1 MSRQTIS
8 TSGCNFAGG
17 RIRSVHV
24 SSQCSSCPEFVVPQS
39 IGNLCLLT
47 LAWIV
52 TGCSDPLPSQP
63 LAISLSRIE
72 LESQWQAS
80 GIPEQ
85 GPTEVAG
92 GVLRIGEGTPM
103 TGILFV
109 GDWEAL
115 KLPWIDYALTFEAR
129 RVEGQ
134 DFFATCTFP
143 VGSPDRCVS
152 LVVGGWGGGLVGISC
167 IDQLDAS
174 ENNTRGEMAFKNGT
188 WYQFR
193 IEVREDDLQ
202 VWINGAP
209 MVNVSIKGR
218 QLSLRSGDIDSCAP
232 LGFATWRT
240 VGEIRSI
247 VVQCL

>member
-1 MSRQTIS
+1 VTFAFLITSCGDPTPPQQT
-8 TSGCNFAGG
+8 
-17 RIRSVHV
+17 
-24 SSQCSSCPEFVVPQS
+24 
-39 IGNLCLLT
+39 
-47 LAWIV
+47 
-52 TGCSDPLPSQP
+52 
-63 LAISLSRIE
+63 AISLSSSE
-72 LESQWQAS
+72 LQSQWQAS

-85 GPTEVAG
+85 GPTEVSES
-92 GVLRIGEGTPM
+92 VLRIGEGIPM
-103 TGILFV
+103 TGIRFV
-109 GDWEAL
+109 GDWGAL
-115 KLPWIDYALTFEAR
+115 NLPWIDYALTFEAR

-143 VGSPDRCVS
+143 IGGPDRCVS

-174 ENNTRGEMAFKNGT
+174 ENNTRGEMAFNNGT
-188 WYQFR
+188 WYRFR

-209 MVNVSIKGR
+209 MVNASIKGR
-218 QLSLRSGDIDSCAP
+218 QLSLRSGEIDTCVP

-247 VVQCL
+247 IIQRL

>member
-1 MSRQTIS
+1 
-8 TSGCNFAGG
+8 
-17 RIRSVHV
+17 
-24 SSQCSSCPEFVVPQS
+24 
-39 IGNLCLLT
+39 
-47 LAWIV
+47 
-52 TGCSDPLPSQP
+52 
-63 LAISLSRIE
+63 
-72 LESQWQAS
+72 LESRWQVS

-85 GPTEVAG
+85 GPTDVAK
-92 GVLRIGEGTPM
+92 GVLKIGEGSPM
-103 TGILFV
+103 TGIRFV

-115 KLPWIDYALTFEAR
+115 NLPWIDYTLTFEAR

-174 ENNTRGEMAFKNGT
+174 ENNTRGEMAFNNGT

-193 IEVREDDLQ
+193 IEVREDDLR

-209 MVNVSIKGR
+209 MVNASIKGR
-218 QLSLRSGDIDSCAP
+218 QLSLHSGEIDTCVP
-232 LGFATWRT
+232 LGFASWRS

-247 VVQCL
+247 VVQRL

>member
-1 MSRQTIS
+1 MTFAFLITSCGDPTPPQQT
-8 TSGCNFAGG
+8 
-17 RIRSVHV
+17 
-24 SSQCSSCPEFVVPQS
+24 
-39 IGNLCLLT
+39 
-47 LAWIV
+47 
-52 TGCSDPLPSQP
+52 
-63 LAISLSRIE
+63 AISLSSSE
-72 LESQWQAS
+72 LQSQWQAS

-85 GPTEVAG
+85 GPTEVSES
-92 GVLRIGEGTPM
+92 VLRIGEGIPM
-103 TGILFV
+103 TGIRFV
-109 GDWEAL
+109 GDWGAL
-115 KLPWIDYALTFEAR
+115 NLPWIDYALTFEAR

-143 VGSPDRCVS
+143 IGGPDRCVS

-174 ENNTRGEMAFKNGT
+174 ENNTRGEMAFNNGT

-218 QLSLRSGDIDSCAP
+218 QLSLRSGEIDTCVP
-232 LGFATWRT
+232 LGFASWRT

-247 VVQCL
+247 VVQRL

>member
-1 MSRQTIS
+1 VTFAFLITSCGDPTPPQQT
-8 TSGCNFAGG
+8 
-17 RIRSVHV
+17 
-24 SSQCSSCPEFVVPQS
+24 
-39 IGNLCLLT
+39 
-47 LAWIV
+47 
-52 TGCSDPLPSQP
+52 
-63 LAISLSRIE
+63 AISLSSSE
-72 LESQWQAS
+72 LQSQWQAS

-85 GPTEVAG
+85 GPTEVSES
-92 GVLRIGEGTPM
+92 VLRIGEGIPM
-103 TGILFV
+103 TGIRFV
-109 GDWEAL
+109 GDWGAL
-115 KLPWIDYALTFEAR
+115 NLPWIDYALTFEAR

-143 VGSPDRCVS
+143 IGGPDRCVS

-174 ENNTRGEMAFKNGT
+174 ENNTRGEMAFNNGT

-218 QLSLRSGDIDSCAP
+218 QLSLRSGEIDTCVP
-232 LGFATWRT
+232 LGFASWRT

-247 VVQCL
+247 VVQRL

>member
-1 MSRQTIS
+1 M
-8 TSGCNFAGG
+8 
-17 RIRSVHV
+17 
-24 SSQCSSCPEFVVPQS
+24 
-39 IGNLCLLT
+39 IG
-47 LAWIV
+47 
-52 TGCSDPLPSQP
+52 GCSDTWPSQRE
-63 LAISLSRIE
+63 AISLTRIE

-85 GPTEVAG
+85 GPTEVNE
-92 GVLRIGEGTPM
+92 GVLRIGEGSPM
-103 TGILFV
+103 SGIRFV
-109 GDWEAL
+109 GDWESM
-115 KLPWIDYALTFEAR
+115 KLPWIDYALTFEAQR
-129 RVEGQ
+129 TEGQ

-152 LVVGGWGGGLVGISC
+152 LVVGGWGGGLVGISS

-218 QLSLRSGDIDSCAP
+218 KLTLRSGDIDTCVP
-232 LGFATWRT
+232 LGFATWRS
-240 VGEIRSI
+240 VGEIRSVAI
-247 VVQCL
+247 QRL

>member
-1 MSRQTIS
+1 VTFAFLITSCGDPTPPQQT
-8 TSGCNFAGG
+8 
-17 RIRSVHV
+17 
-24 SSQCSSCPEFVVPQS
+24 
-39 IGNLCLLT
+39 
-47 LAWIV
+47 
-52 TGCSDPLPSQP
+52 
-63 LAISLSRIE
+63 AISLSSSE
-72 LESQWQAS
+72 LQSQWQAS

-85 GPTEVAG
+85 GPTEVSES
-92 GVLRIGEGTPM
+92 VLRIGEGIPM
-103 TGILFV
+103 TGIRFV
-109 GDWEAL
+109 GDWGAL
-115 KLPWIDYALTFEAR
+115 NLPWIDYALTFEAR

-143 VGSPDRCVS
+143 IGGPDRCVS

-174 ENNTRGEMAFKNGT
+174 ENNTRGEMAFNNGT
-188 WYQFR
+188 WYRFR

-209 MVNVSIKGR
+209 MVNASIKGR
-218 QLSLRSGDIDSCAP
+218 QLSLRSGEIDTCVP

-247 VVQCL
+247 VVQRL

>member
-1 MSRQTIS
+1 
-8 TSGCNFAGG
+8 
-17 RIRSVHV
+17 V
-24 SSQCSSCPEFVVPQS
+24 SSQCSSCPEFPVPQF
-39 IGNLCLLT
+39 IGTLYLLT
-47 LAWIV
+47 FAFLI
-52 TGCSDPLPSQP
+52 TSCGDPTPPQQT
-63 LAISLSRIE
+63 AISLSSSE
-72 LESQWQAS
+72 FKSQWHAS

-85 GPTEVAG
+85 GPTEITE
-92 GVLRIGEGTPM
+92 GVLRIGEGFPM
-103 TGILFV
+103 TGIRFV

-115 KLPWIDYALTFEAR
+115 NLPWIDYALTFEAR

-143 VGSPDRCVS
+143 VGGPDRCVS

-174 ENNTRGEMAFKNGT
+174 ENNTRGEMAFNNGT

-218 QLSLRSGDIDSCAP
+218 QLSLRSGEIDTCVP

-247 VVQCL
+247 VVQRL